1 MKRIEKGQEI
11 GERGNEFWKNNYKKK
26 KENKSK
32 RKRRKTKKFELTES
46 RSIYDYKLILGINSD
61 WCRRIS
67 QNSVENWLENGWKK
81 PTASGRQSR
90 PQSDAKVDGKDR
102 ARNRHRNWCDGN
114 SAQTPDPIAR
124 STAPHQLQRIGIEQK
139 RQKRKWLPLS
149 RGGDARSGK
158 SPTSANNQTRNED
171 KILMMKIMTIRIFKK
186 R

>member
-1 MKRIEKGQEI
+1 MKEETNFEKI
-11 GERGNEFWKNNYKKK
+11 IKKK
-26 KENKSK
+26 KK
-32 RKRRKTKKFELTES
+32 RIRAKEKGGRPRSLNWRRAGRFMITNLSWES
-46 RSIYDYKLILGINSD
+46 NSNSD